1 MRAGRR
7 PERRSRKIGTAAS
20 GHGRD
25 NRMVVPERYH
35 DGLRFYERLGSH
47 TAIEEHLHGHPVT
60 LLAERARTGCTFGC
74 SPRDVLHLLSN
85 LPASDVAGLRLIV
98 MRQPTRKQEMLRP
111 VWGRCVFDADLG
123 SRRGPAIFLEA
134 IDVAQPLQWPRK
146 ASLED
151 RAELARLADEGH
163 RVVRT
168 RRGTTLVVDKDS
180 VRDTLLY
187 RTLLHEVGHWVD
199 WRDRVLQPSKSPD
212 QPKRR
217 EREAAYFARPK
228 IEREHAAHR
237 YAAERA
243 ERLRAAGVIPF
254 DHME

>member
-98 MRQPTRKQEMLRP
+98 MQQPTRKQEMLRP
-111 VWGRCVFDADLG
+111 VWGR
-123 SRRGPAIFLEA
+123 
-134 IDVAQPLQWPRK
+134 
-146 ASLED
+146 
-151 RAELARLADEGH
+151 
-163 RVVRT
+163 
-168 RRGTTLVVDKDS
+168 
-180 VRDTLLY
+180 
-187 RTLLHEVGHWVD
+187 
-199 WRDRVLQPSKSPD
+199 
-212 QPKRR
+212 
-217 EREAAYFARPK
+217 
-228 IEREHAAHR
+228 
-237 YAAERA
+237 
-243 ERLRAAGVIPF
+243 
-254 DHME
+254 